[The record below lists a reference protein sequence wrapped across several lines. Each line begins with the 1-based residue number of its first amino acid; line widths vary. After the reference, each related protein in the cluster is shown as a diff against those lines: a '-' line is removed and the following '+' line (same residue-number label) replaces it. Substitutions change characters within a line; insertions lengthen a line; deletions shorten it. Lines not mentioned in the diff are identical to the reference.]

1 MPEHLPRLNKA
12 TCIGANKYILEW
24 TERKTAEELIKLRDV
39 DVTNV
44 DRDTLV
50 DLQDIRINDKLSVDE
65 RIASFIEQIKNPYC
79 FKVDGVVVKVAF
91 SSGGK
96 SFNEQFEQMILGF
109 S

>member
-1 MPEHLPRLNKA
+1 M
-12 TCIGANKYILEW
+12 
-24 TERKTAEELIKLRDV
+24 TAEELIKLRDV

-96 SFNEQFEQMILGF
+96 SFK
-109 S
+109 

>member
-1 MPEHLPRLNKA
+1 M
-12 TCIGANKYILEW
+12 
-24 TERKTAEELIKLRDV
+24 TAEELTKLRDV

-91 SSGGK
+91 SSGRK
-96 SFNEQFEQMILGF
+96 SVNEQFEQMILGF

>member
-1 MPEHLPRLNKA
+1 M
-12 TCIGANKYILEW
+12 
-24 TERKTAEELIKLRDV
+24 TAEELIKLRDV

-96 SFNEQFEQMILGF
+96 SFNEQFEQMIRKRQTIRLDF
-109 S
+109 SVNLWQTLKNSKN

>member
-1 MPEHLPRLNKA
+1 M
-12 TCIGANKYILEW
+12 
-24 TERKTAEELIKLRDV
+24 TAEELIKLRDV

-91 SSGGK
+91 S
-96 SFNEQFEQMILGF
+96 
-109 S
+109 

>member
-1 MPEHLPRLNKA
+1 M
-12 TCIGANKYILEW
+12 
-24 TERKTAEELIKLRDV
+24 TAEELIKLRDV

-79 FKVDGVVVKVAF
+79 FKVDGLVVKVAF

>member
-1 MPEHLPRLNKA
+1 MGGNYYFVDWRD
-12 TCIGANKYILEW
+12 W
-24 TERKTAEELIKLRDV
+24 MTAEELIKLRDV

>member
-1 MPEHLPRLNKA
+1 M
-12 TCIGANKYILEW
+12 
-24 TERKTAEELIKLRDV
+24 TAEELIKLRDV

-79 FKVDGVVVKVAF
+79 FKVDGVAF

>member
-1 MPEHLPRLNKA
+1 M
-12 TCIGANKYILEW
+12 
-24 TERKTAEELIKLRDV
+24 TAEELIKLRDV

-50 DLQDIRINDKLSVDE
+50 DIRINDKLSVDE